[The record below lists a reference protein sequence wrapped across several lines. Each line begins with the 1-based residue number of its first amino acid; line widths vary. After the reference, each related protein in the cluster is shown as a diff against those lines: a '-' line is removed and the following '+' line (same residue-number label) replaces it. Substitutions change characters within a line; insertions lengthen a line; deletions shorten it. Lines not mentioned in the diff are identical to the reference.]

1 MIPARRG
8 LTTPRRAK
16 SLFPAQPA
24 LQPPITWT
32 SWPRHEAVTAM
43 ADLCLRRQRIEEI
56 GDPRRH
62 RQRPPPELQ
71 RQRSKVSE
79 ASEAAET
86 ASEPVDARGRGRTG
100 FVRRRPRSAIAKA
113 AAGTAE
119 AAVKGCGGV
128 GGGEG
133 EAMSWARGA
142 GAAS

>member
-1 MIPARRG
+1 
-8 LTTPRRAK
+8 
-16 SLFPAQPA
+16 
-24 LQPPITWT
+24 
-32 SWPRHEAVTAM
+32 M

-62 RQRPPPELQ
+62 RQRPPPEL
-71 RQRSKVSE
+71 RSKVSE
-79 ASEAAET
+79 ASEATET
-86 ASEPVDARGRGRTG
+86 ASEAVDARGRGRTG